1 MSKGAFE
8 VKRYLFS
15 LIVFMM
21 SLMLIGCSE
30 EPLPEERFESFVK
43 LWGEQEFEE
52 MYDYL
57 SADAKDR
64 IKKEEFI
71 ERYSKIYKD
80 LEVEKLEVSYTKP
93 KESTDSKEDQVEYD
107 FSVKMETLAGPVSF
121 DNKAVLIKEQREEES
136 DWFISWDTTFIF
148 KGLEEG
154 DKIGIH
160 SIKAE
165 RGQIYDV
172 NGQGF
177 AVNGIVYEIG
187 IVPGNMGENEEEI
200 KNKLSEL
207 LEVSIERIEELLNAS
222 WVQPEHFVPI
232 KRISAQD
239 EELLNKLLAIE
250 SVTKKDVT
258 ARVYPFGE
266 AASHLIGYVGM
277 ITAEEIE
284 KRAGK
289 GYLSTD
295 VIGKRGL
302 EQVLEER
309 LKGEHGV
316 KVYIKKADGS
326 EELLA
331 EKEVIHGE
339 DIHLTINGE
348 LQTKIFNELKGE
360 AGAAVAIH
368 PITGETQAL
377 VSSPGFNPN
386 VLSLGASASQWEK
399 LEQDTQNPL
408 LNRFKSTFAPGSVFK
423 PITAALGL
431 KNGTIGEADGIKI
444 SGLKWQKNES
454 WGSYYVTR
462 VKEANE
468 SINLE
473 KALMYSDNIYFA
485 QKALEL
491 GTARFTEGLKD
502 FGFNEDIP
510 FSYPIEKST
519 FGEIESEV
527 LLADSSY
534 GQGQIEMSV
543 FHLAATY
550 TTFVNQGNMI
560 KPILFVD
567 EERNQVWNDS
577 LINVEQAARINAALK
592 AVVENPSGTAYS
604 SARIEGYPL
613 AGKTGTAELKEKQG
627 EQGLENG
634 WFVGY
639 NLENPNLLVALIVE
653 GVQGRGGSSIAAEK
667 VKTIFTNQ

>member
-1 MSKGAFE
+1 M
-8 VKRYLFS
+8 KRYLFTFIFFI
-15 LIVFMM
+15 LI
-21 SLMLIGCSE
+21 LMLTSCSE
-30 EPLPEERFESFVK
+30 EPIPEERFESFVK
-43 LWGEQEFEE
+43 LWGEQKFEE

-57 SADAKDR
+57 SVDGKDK

-80 LEVEKLEVSYTKP
+80 LEVENLEISFNKP
-93 KESTDSKEDQVEYD
+93 NEPSDSNVDQVEYD
-107 FSVKMETLAGPVSF
+107 FSVKMETIAGPITF
-121 DNKAVLIKEQREEES
+121 DNKAVLLKEEREEKS
-136 DWFISWDTTFIF
+136 DWYINWNTTFIF
-148 KGLEEG
+148 KELEEE
-154 DKIGIH
+154 DKIGIN
-160 SIKAE
+160 STKAE
-165 RGQIYDV
+165 RGQIFDV
-172 NGQGF
+172 NGQGL

-200 KNKLSEL
+200 KNQLSEL
-207 LEVSIERIEELLNAS
+207 LDIRIERIEELLNAS

-232 KRISAQD
+232 KKISVQD

-266 AASHLIGYVGM
+266 AASHLIGYVGT

-284 KRAGK
+284 KRDGK

-339 DIHLTINGE
+339 DIQLTINGE

-368 PITGETQAL
+368 PITGETHAL
-377 VSSPGFNPN
+377 VSSPGFDPN
-386 VLSLGASASQWEK
+386 TLSLGASASQWEK
-399 LEQDTQNPL
+399 IEQDTQNPL

-423 PITAALGL
+423 PITAAIGL
-431 KNGTIGEADGIKI
+431 KNGTISEADGINI
-444 SGLKWQKNES
+444 SGLKWQKNDS

-485 QKALEL
+485 QKVLEL
-491 GTARFTEGLKD
+491 GTAKFTEGLKE

-543 FHLAATY
+543 FHLAAIY
-550 TTFVNQGNMI
+550 TTFVNQGKMI
-560 KPILFVD
+560 KPILFSE

-577 LINVEQAARINAALK
+577 LINEEQTARINAALK
-592 AVVENPSGTAYS
+592 EVVENPSGTAYS
-604 SARIEGYPL
+604 SARVEGYPI

-627 EQGLENG
+627 EQGTENG
-634 WFVGY
+634 WFVAY
-639 NLENPNLLVALIVE
+639 NTENPNLLVALMVE
-653 GVQGRGGSSIAAEK
+653 GVQGRGGSSIASEK
-667 VKTIFTNQ
+667 VKNIFTYDKQFAR